1 MAGVAVILITTK
13 SASNNEKASVTFEA
27 YAGVQTRWRKLDLM
41 QSQEH
46 FPVATDV
53 PGQGFNY
60 AAQNTDWQDEVF
72 RNAAIQNYYLSV
84 DSGSRKVS
92 QTFSANY
99 FSQDGT
105 VIGSWYILWVPVF
118 CFRRST
124 VFRQR

>member
-1 MAGVAVILITTK
+1 MTAFKINGASQAELEAYQTGGLNGWLNYARIGGVA
-13 SASNNEKASVTFEA
+13 
-27 YAGVQTRWRKLDLM
+27 D
-41 QSQEH
+41 

-99 FSQDGT
+99 FPRT
-105 VIGSWYILWVPVF
+105 V
-118 CFRRST
+118 R
-124 VFRQR
+124 